1 MVHVRKYCPNCKY
14 MYKRAVGTNNVLYG
28 SPIQTC
34 PVCHHQFIDTDYQ
47 EIAIVGVQNGD
58 DKRITFTSAL
68 VFIIG
73 GILIAESIGVLVQ
86 GDGRAV
92 WTLIIGLALVALP
105 LVKFFTH
112 NQTLVELKEEKRASE
127 KRLSNPE
134 YIKQLMMIKYPVPKR
149 YADLVDGGYKQVECV
164 EYRAP
169 TKQTVSG
176 SATYTVLPR
185 ESIKYCRVC
194 GEKIE
199 PNAKFC
205 SNCGYNLGEIT
216 YKQ

>member
-1 MVHVRKYCPNCKY
+1 MVHVQKYCPNCKY

-34 PVCHHQFIDTDYQ
+34 PRCHHKFIDTDYQ
-47 EIAIVGVQNGD
+47 EIAIVGAQNGD

-68 VFIIG
+68 VFLIGG
-73 GILIAESIGVLVQ
+73 GILAAGIDALVR
-86 GDGRAV
+86 GEGGAIWEV
-92 WTLIIGLALVALP
+92 IIGLVLVALP
-105 LVKFFTH
+105 LLKIFTH
-112 NQTLVELKEEKRASE
+112 KQALEVLEEERRLSE

-149 YADLVDGGYKQVECV
+149 YAYLVDGRYKQVDCV

-169 TKQTVSG
+169 TPKTFDG
-176 SATYTVLPR
+176 GITYTVLPR
-185 ESIKYCRVC
+185 DKVKYCRKC
-194 GEKIE
+194 GVKLE
-199 PNAKFC
+199 PNANYC
-205 SNCGYNLGEIT
+205 SNCGWNLGEVT